1 MITFR
6 QMQEEDIEQI
16 VEIIEQHDEDDAE
29 AAGVDYKKE
38 GIAGQFVILLNDDVV
53 GVSGARMLDDCDR
66 SFQLSWTYLDKQHCN
81 QGYGRQLVTYVLNQL
96 REFKARKLF
105 IYMSDYVDDDGVSIY
120 AAARHLYLSLEF
132 EIELEIDDY
141 YDEGESLTVLG
152 LLLEDKEFDSL
163 PIKPESPKIKFNNL
177 IHIAETESSYSFGWE
192 IKRFG
197 KSFTSEDLELG
208 IEAAA
213 QKEASLILI
222 SFPSNYTNVQELL
235 KDGGFSLIGSL
246 QDYYEDGVNE
256 DHYYYSFDPNYQPN
270 KNLAKNEQSKIHQL
284 ESQ

>member
-1 MITFR
+1 
-6 QMQEEDIEQI
+6 MQSEDIEI
-16 VEIIEQHDEDDAE
+16 VLEIIEQHDEDDAE
-29 AAGVDYKKE
+29 AAEADYKND
-38 GIAGQFVILLNDDVV
+38 GIGGQFVILLDENII

-81 QGYGRQLVTYVLNQL
+81 QGFGRQLVNHVLDQL

-132 EIELEIDDY
+132 EVELEIADY
-141 YDEGESLTVLG
+141 YDEGEELTVLG

-197 KSFTSEDLELG
+197 KSFTSEDLEFG
-208 IEAAA
+208 IEAAQ

-222 SFPSNYTNVQELL
+222 SFPSNYIDVQELL
-235 KDGGFSLIGSL
+235 KDGGFNLIGSL

-256 DHYYYSFDPNYQPN
+256 DHYYYNFDPNYQPN
-270 KNLAKNEQSKIHQL
+270 KNITKNDQQEIYQL